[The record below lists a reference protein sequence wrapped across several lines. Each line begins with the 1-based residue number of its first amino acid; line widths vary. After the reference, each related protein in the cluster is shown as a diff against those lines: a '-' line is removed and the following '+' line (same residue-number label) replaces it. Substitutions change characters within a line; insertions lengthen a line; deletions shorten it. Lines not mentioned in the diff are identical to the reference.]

1 MKQIGYVIQDEL
13 DIHARPAGLIV
24 KKAKEFQSAIS
35 IHAGDKQAN
44 ALKIFEIMGLGTVKG
59 QKLEIEI
66 SGPDEDA
73 AAVAFEEFLKA
84 TL

>member
-1 MKQIGYVIQDEL
+1 MKQIEYEIQDEL
-13 DIHARPAGLIV
+13 GIHARPAGLIV
-24 KKAKEFQSAIS
+24 RKAKEFQSAVHI
-35 IHAGDKQAN
+35 IADDKRAN
-44 ALKIFEIMGLGTVKG
+44 ALKIFEVMGLGAVKG

-73 AAVAFEEFLKA
+73 AAVAFGEFLKA